1 MRPQLL
7 KVPHQ
12 PLNSFS
18 VREDKVP
25 YINNKWHYHIE
36 AELIC
41 FKKGSGTQFI
51 GDHIQHFKDGDVVL
65 VGSNL
70 PHYWRFDDGY
80 FMHGN
85 EMQAD
90 TLVAHFCEDFWGS
103 QFLSLPENQNIRTML
118 EKSRHGL
125 YIHGSAREKIASL
138 LEQMLY
144 AEGTRRIIMLINA
157 LSEIAES
164 DYDQLSSIGFNNDF
178 KEAENERINAIYEY
192 TLANFRRPIT
202 TEEIATVANMSP
214 HSFCRY
220 FKSRTRKTYS
230 QFVNDIKVG
239 QACRHLIENKISVK
253 QICFESGFHNF
264 ASFHK
269 YFRLGTGKSPLQYQK
284 QFLATPQK
292 TSAKEQVLLS

>member
-1 MRPQLL
+1 
-7 KVPHQ
+7 
-12 PLNSFS
+12 
-18 VREDKVP
+18 
-25 YINNKWHYHIE
+25 
-36 AELIC
+36 
-41 FKKGSGTQFI
+41 
-51 GDHIQHFKDGDVVL
+51 
-65 VGSNL
+65 
-70 PHYWRFDDGY
+70 
-80 FMHGN
+80 
-85 EMQAD
+85 
-90 TLVAHFCEDFWGS
+90 
-103 QFLSLPENQNIRTML
+103 
-118 EKSRHGL
+118 L
-125 YIHGSAREKIASL
+125 YIKEGAREKVAAL

-144 AEGTRRIIMLINA
+144 AEGIRRIVLLIDA
-157 LSEIAES
+157 LTQIAEGN
-164 DYDQLSSIGFNNDF
+164 YEPLASIGFNNDF

-269 YFRLGTGKSPLQYQK
+269 YFRLATGKSPLRYQK
-284 QFLATPQK
+284 QFLATSSRP
-292 TSAKEQVLLS
+292 SVREQVLIS